1 MTKNEKKPG
10 EQVLAT
16 SKTTTP
22 GGTYTKAIVE
32 RLTVHVFFDGTGNNR
47 FNTAS
52 DRENPNTSPKGS
64 VSYKNY
70 YSNIALLFMAMKEFD
85 DVKKI
90 YIQGSGTAK
99 GEADNTKG
107 LGLATGATGRE
118 VRIRNALTQ
127 LGDITTKIDGSKVTL
142 NVYGFSRG
150 AAWARYFCHVIKTRN
165 VKWKRS
171 KINFVGIYDTVSSD
185 SFTHYDD
192 VNEMGLDIGQPQGI
206 NYIAHLTA
214 QNEYREHFPL
224 TSIHGAIKDKIGFE
238 CSLPGAH
245 SDIGGGYSE
254 TADEK
259 NRFLGFKEH
268 KLNIGNLS
276 PIRDEYIDYNW
287 FFNKG
292 YYLPKQIT
300 EKTKNYSD
308 INGRNI
314 PKIAFYANR
323 TIKFHYQLVSC
334 SIMYEIAKRKANF
347 SLNKGTYFEK
357 HLKEMKNISL
367 LKKFH
372 DSALNYVLANY
383 TKNTGGHKV
392 PFLAEAEMK
401 TIFNEYIHSSLTYNA
416 IDNKGTILN
425 KTKNADGTLNYGR
438 PTRPKVIKGFR

>member
-52 DRENPNTSPKGS
+52 DRENPKTSPKGS

-99 GEADNTKG
+99 GEVDNTKG
-107 LGLATGATGRE
+107 LALATGATGRE
-118 VRIRNALTQ
+118 ARIRDALKQ
-127 LGDITTKIDGSKVTL
+127 LDKKTNKIDGSKVTL

-245 SDIGGGYSE
+245 SDIGGGYPEKYNE
-254 TADEK
+254 T

-287 FFNKG
+287 FIKKG
-292 YYLPKQIT
+292 YYLTVQIIT
-300 EKTKNYSD
+300 QKYRFESIGGRAKSQLDKNARYLPVVED
-308 INGRNI
+308 AYI
-314 PKIAFYANR
+314 ANR
-323 TIKFHYQLVSC
+323 IVKFHYQLIPC
-334 SIMYEIAKRKANF
+334 NIMYEIAKRKANF
-347 SLNKGTYFEK
+347 SLKKGTYFEK
-357 HLKEMKNISL
+357 HLNEMKNISL

-383 TKNTGGHKV
+383 K
-392 PFLAEAEMK
+392 
-401 TIFNEYIHSSLTYNA
+401 
-416 IDNKGTILN
+416 
-425 KTKNADGTLNYGR
+425 
-438 PTRPKVIKGFR
+438 